1 MGVEVTIGIPV
12 FNAGKYL
19 TRSLDTVLNQS
30 FKEIEVLLVDDCST
44 DNTVSVIQEIQQTH
58 PRGNCIRLLCQE
70 RNSGPGIARNRMI
83 DEAQGRYLFFMDADD
98 TLPINAIYTL
108 YEAALNYKS
117 EVVYGSYKQI
127 EIYDKNRN
135 SNLFQYPL
143 TVFQKKG
150 ALASYAYRH
159 YGKFQAQ
166 VWNVLVDLSFL
177 RQTEIRFIHA
187 RFWEDMAFTYDIVPY
202 VSRAVLL
209 PFVTYNY
216 LCRPNSLSNFQ
227 DRETIQRDE
236 VVRNIST
243 IDHIKIGCAELRSK
257 PYVGYRSYNVVM
269 NSFYMVCQILK
280 TRDRITPPF
289 TDEEL
294 KLMMY
299 HPLSI
304 GDIFRSHRKL
314 SGNLM
319 LWSIGRLPLWLFM
332 PTIKVMGK
340 IKRVL

>member
-1 MGVEVTIGIPV
+1 MAYEVTIGIPV

-19 TRSLDTVLNQS
+19 VRSLDTVLNQS
-30 FKEIEVLLVDDCST
+30 FREIEVLLVDDCST
-44 DNTVSVIQEIQQTH
+44 DNTVSVIQEIQQSH

-108 YEAALNYKS
+108 YEAAGKYKS

-127 EIYDKNRN
+127 EIYDKSRN

-150 ALASYAYRH
+150 ALASFAYRH

-166 VWNVLVDLSFL
+166 VWNVLIDLSFL
-177 RQTEIRFIHA
+177 RQTKIRFMHA

-202 VSRAVLL
+202 VTRAVLL

-216 LCRPNSLSNFQ
+216 LCRPNTLSNFQ
-227 DRETIQRDE
+227 NRETIQRIE
-236 VVRNIST
+236 IEQNISI
-243 IDHIKIGCAELRSK
+243 IDHIKIGCAELRNK
-257 PYVGYRSYNVVM
+257 PYVGYRSYDVVM
-269 NSFYMVCQILK
+269 NSFYMVCRILK
-280 TRDRITPPF
+280 LRDRITPSF
-289 TDEEL
+289 ADEEL
-294 KLMMY
+294 KQIMY

-304 GDIFRSHRKL
+304 GDIFHSHRSL
-314 SGNLM
+314 MGNLI
-319 LWSIGRLPLWLFM
+319 LWSICRLPIRLFM

-340 IKRVL
+340 LKRVL